1 MRTTNMNMRVT
12 IVAMALMSG
21 GLSRGDEG
29 VAPEADR
36 AAIKAMSGEFRVRF
50 RFEETALFRAGGT
63 LAAPYREDAHELV
76 LVVRDEPGRI
86 ELQHLLVHEGGAIK
100 HWRQVWKYEDRK
112 VCEYRGGDTW
122 VMRELTAEE
131 VKGTWTQQ
139 VTQTDDSP
147 RYEGVG
153 RWTHGG
159 GVSQWTSGDTWRP
172 LPRRELKRSAEYQVI
187 AGTNRHAITATGWV
201 HEQDNTKSVLSG
213 GEVTGAVAREAGVN
227 SYERIDGDERVDFG
241 EARRLWEKEGA
252 FWNVVLGEWER
263 LQSER
268 RTLKVGGEG
277 GMKEL
282 HKAVEGLS
290 RRPDAG
296 PEMVAETI
304 GRFLAED

>member
-1 MRTTNMNMRVT
+1 MNMRVT

-21 GLSRGDEG
+21 GLSRGDEA

-36 AAIKAMSGEFRVRF
+36 AAIKAMAGEFRVRF
-50 RFEETALFRAGGT
+50 RFEETALFKTGGT
-63 LAAPYREDAHELV
+63 LAPPYREDAHELV

-122 VMRELTAEE
+122 VMRELTSEE

-187 AGTNRHAITATGWV
+187 AGTNRHAITANGWV
-201 HEQDNTKSVLSG
+201 HEQDNTKSVVSG
-213 GEVTGAVAREAGVN
+213 GKVTGAVAREAGVN
-227 SYERIDGDERVDFG
+227 SYERVGGEERVDFG

-268 RTLKVGGEG
+268 RMLKVGREG

-290 RRPDAG
+290 RGGDAG
-296 PEMVAETI
+296 LETVAETI
-304 GRFLAED
+304 ARFLAED

>member
-1 MRTTNMNMRVT
+1 
-12 IVAMALMSG
+12 MA
-21 GLSRGDEG
+21 
-29 VAPEADR
+29 
-36 AAIKAMSGEFRVRF
+36 GEFRVRF

-100 HWRQVWKYEDRK
+100 HWRQVWKYEDRN

-153 RWTHGG
+153 RWTHAG

-187 AGTNRHAITATGWV
+187 AGTNRHAITATGWA

-227 SYERIDGDERVDFG
+227 SYERVGGEERVDFG

-268 RTLKVGGEG
+268 RTLRVGGEG
-277 GMKEL
+277 GLKEL

-290 RRPDAG
+290 RREDAG